1 MFMILPFLLEGLILE
16 EEKNLGVLRNDNLIL
31 TVVLCHSGFIN
42 DSLIYFFHILLVILI
57 FFLMNA
63 VNLFAWVSNPLT
75 RKIFRLLFLLSVDL
89 CTIPCNPEH

>member
-16 EEKNLGVLRNDNLIL
+16 EEKNLGVLPNDNLIL

-57 FFLMNA
+57 FF
-63 VNLFAWVSNPLT
+63 
-75 RKIFRLLFLLSVDL
+75 
-89 CTIPCNPEH
+89 